1 MDSPTENTPRPPE
14 QTSQSWGAVIGIV
27 IIVVLLI
34 AGGLYFFMSEQAQ
47 QGTQAPAVGAAQ
59 V

>member
-1 MDSPTENTPRPPE
+1 MDTPIENDPRLPE
-14 QTSQSWGAVIGIV
+14 KPSQSWGAVIGIV

-34 AGGLYFFMSEQAQ
+34 AGGLYFFMSGQAQ
-47 QGTQAPAVGAAQ
+47 RGTQAPAVGAAQ